1 MAAVRRRAPESSTS
15 SIQSKP
21 MVHQSPRLPSERKPY
36 VAGHFYPGDPEV
48 LRRDINAYLAR
59 HEGPSR
65 PARGVVV
72 PHAGYLYSGAVAGAV
87 YAAADLP
94 RRLVLIGPNH
104 TGLGRPVAIM
114 NRGAWIT
121 PLGAVRID
129 EALADLIL
137 DASNIIEIDD
147 AAHLAEHSLEVQLP
161 FLQVRL
167 QEFTFAPI
175 CVGTGRHADLAT
187 LAMAIATAVTA
198 IREPVGIVIST
209 DMTHY
214 EPAEVAKAKDLR
226 AIGRMELLDGEG
238 LHRVVREAEISM
250 CGYAPATAGLLAL
263 RRLGATRAEVVRY
276 GNSGETSGNFQ
287 EVVGYAGLLI
297 P

>member
-1 MAAVRRRAPESSTS
+1 M
-15 SIQSKP
+15 
-21 MVHQSPRLPSERKPY
+21 PSERKPY
-36 VAGHFYPGDPEV
+36 VAGQFYPGDADA
-48 LRRDINAYLAR
+48 LRREVRSCLAA
-59 HEGPSR
+59 HEGPAR
-65 PARGVVV
+65 PARGVIV

-87 YAAADLP
+87 YAAAELP

-114 NRGAWIT
+114 SRGAWPT

-137 DASNIIEIDD
+137 DAANIVEVDE
-147 AAHLAEHSLEVQLP
+147 AAHLAEHSLEVQIP

-167 QEFTFAPI
+167 GEFTFAPI
-175 CVGTGRHADLAT
+175 CVGTGRHADLAM
-187 LAMAIATAVTA
+187 LAMAIATAVA
-198 IREPVGIVIST
+198 ALREPVGIVIST

-214 EPAEVAKAKDLR
+214 EPAELARAKDWK
-226 AIGRMELLDGEG
+226 AIGKMETLDGEG
-238 LHRVVREAEISM
+238 LYRVVREEEISM
-250 CGYAPATAGLLAL
+250 CGYAPATAGLHAL
-263 RRLGATRAEVVRY
+263 KRLGASRADVVKY
-276 GNSGETSGNFQ
+276 GNSGETSGNLQ